1 MSLNIRERLT
11 LDDMI
16 KRYPDQWLFIVEPI
30 INNETSELIS
40 GIVTAHSNS
49 RDDVYSELRE
59 LKGGA
64 VIRYT
69 GEISEGRLC
78 FYNASDAFSVKT

>member
-1 MSLNIRERLT
+1 MPIETGESLT
-11 LDDMI
+11 LDEIME
-16 KRYPDQWLFIVEPI
+16 KYPDQWLFIIEPE

-40 GIVTAHSNS
+40 GIVTAHSDL
-49 RDDVYSELRE
+49 RDDVYSELST

-69 GEISEGRLC
+69 GEIPKGRLC
-78 FYNASDAFSVKT
+78 LL

>member
-1 MSLNIRERLT
+1 MSIETGKRLT
-11 LDDMI
+11 LGEMVE
-16 KRYPDQWLFIVEPI
+16 KYPDQWLFIVDPE

-40 GIVTAHSNS
+40 GIVTAHSDL
-49 RDDVYSELRE
+49 RDDIYSELRT

-69 GEISEGRLC
+69 GEIPEGRLC
-78 FYNASDAFSVKT
+78 LL

>member
-1 MSLNIRERLT
+1 MSIETDERLT
-11 LDDMI
+11 LNEMVE
-16 KRYPDQWLFIVEPI
+16 KYPDQWLFIVDPE

-40 GIVTAHSNS
+40 GIVTAHSDL
-49 RDDVYSELRE
+49 RDDVYSELSN

-69 GEISEGRLC
+69 GEIPEGRLC
-78 FYNASDAFSVKT
+78 LL

>member
-1 MSLNIRERLT
+1 MTIETGERLT

-16 KRYPDQWLFIVEPI
+16 KKYPDQWFFIVDPV
-30 INNETSELIS
+30 INDDTSELIS
-40 GIVTAHSNS
+40 GIVTAHSDL
-49 RDDVYSELRE
+49 RDDVYSELRK

-69 GEISEGRLC
+69 GEIPDGRLC
-78 FYNASDAFSVKT
+78 LLRHIPAVY